1 MGSQEQQA
9 TWKMTLWA
17 PRLNFAPVNTL
28 VSDPLTSTSSCF
40 SLLWLKLELFW
51 RTCENTRYSSYLF
64 IVVFLEKITIIL
76 TSKLIS
82 WKIMNM
88 LVFLQTL
95 TGWKCENANKVWR
108 QSMKNKIFFTSY
120 AHNEF
125 LSWIFMNVLQCDLT
139 FFLNII
145 LHSAAQKIFFSARA
159 DMICP
164 FWGHLILSSW
174 LSCRELPTMKP
185 SAYQLIPSNF
195 TNGLIIQFVLS
206 TNSRTSNYWV
216 CNFIINTLPTAKQ
229 QFGSFLQL

>member
-1 MGSQEQQA
+1 
-9 TWKMTLWA
+9 
-17 PRLNFAPVNTL
+17 
-28 VSDPLTSTSSCF
+28 
-40 SLLWLKLELFW
+40 
-51 RTCENTRYSSYLF
+51 
-64 IVVFLEKITIIL
+64 
-76 TSKLIS
+76 
-82 WKIMNM
+82 MNK

-108 QSMKNKIFFTSY
+108 QSMKNKIFFSSY

-195 TNGLIIQFVLS
+195 TNGLIIQFV
-206 TNSRTSNYWV
+206 
-216 CNFIINTLPTAKQ
+216 FKHK
-229 QFGSFLQL
+229 